1 MFPHG
6 AQKML
11 GWYGG
16 NGFSGTMAFFT
27 EPMGMP
33 ALVACLV
40 IVGEIFWKP
49 GSSHGFSHSIHV
61 SESCPHHVWCDDHG
75 ALATWVFYELVRT
88 VSGRRV

>member
-1 MFPHG
+1 VGTRLALGIVIFPHG

-40 IVGEIFWKP
+40 IVGEFF
-49 GSSHGFSHSIHV
+49 GSLALLIGF
-61 SESCPHHVWCDDHG
+61 
-75 ALATWVFYELVRT
+75 LT
-88 VSGRRV
+88 